1 MGIVMNERTRAA
13 AAAAALLLVF
23 ATPAAGQHA
32 DFLFRRPT
40 VTAVLRGGWAAPRA
54 RSEIFDQ
61 VVEDLTVE
69 RSDFKG
75 GAVELEAGARVNE
88 RWDVTLGAGY
98 SRGGVRSEFRDFVE
112 DNDLPIEQTT
122 TLQRGPLELGAKLY
136 LKDRGRSISRYAW
149 VPYPWAPYVGAG
161 FGAMLYRFE
170 QEGDFVDYETNEIFT
185 ADFRSTGAAP
195 MGHVAA
201 GAEFTL
207 GPRMLA
213 TGEGRY
219 QWARA
224 DMGRDFRDFDP
235 IDLSGFQLTVGLG
248 VRF

>member
-1 MGIVMNERTRAA
+1 MGIVMNGRIRAA
-13 AAAAALLLVF
+13 ATAAALLLSF
-23 ATPAAGQHA
+23 ATPAAAQRA

-40 VTAVLRGGWAAPRA
+40 VTATLRGGWAAPRA

-61 VVEDLTVE
+61 IVEDLTVE

-75 GAVELEAGARVNE
+75 GTVEFEAGARVSD
-88 RWDVTLGAGY
+88 RWDVTLGAAY

-122 TLQRGPLELGAKLY
+122 TLERGPLELGAKLF
-136 LKDRGRSISRYAW
+136 LKDRGRSVGRYAW
-149 VPYPWAPYVGAG
+149 VPAEWAPYVGAG

-170 QEGDFVDYETNEIFT
+170 QKGDFVDYDTNEIFT
-185 ADFRSTGAAP
+185 ADFRSEGAAP

-207 GPRMLA
+207 GPRVIA

-219 QWARA
+219 QWAHA
-224 DMGRDFRDFDP
+224 DMSRDFRDFDP

-248 VRF
+248 IRF